1 MSSNRDNPNG
11 ELEYWRRFAYHGAVS
26 EALPVMPEEPEV
38 PLESVHE
45 EIHHHAEH
53 SGERW
58 TLGVALS
65 SALIAALAA
74 VCSLLAGHHSDEA
87 LIEQMKATDQ
97 WAYYQAKGIK
107 ANILASQ
114 MELQRTLGKE
124 VDPAD
129 EKRLRQYSAEQ
140 EEIKNEA
147 QDAQKK
153 SGAHIRS
160 HNTLARGVTFFQI
173 AIAIGAISVLT
184 KRKWFWYVG
193 LIGALIGTWFL
204 IEGVTRFHA

>member
-1 MSSNRDNPNG
+1 MT
-11 ELEYWRRFAYHGAVS
+11 VS
-26 EALPVMPEEPEV
+26 QVLIPMPEEPEV

-53 SGERW
+53 SGEAW

-74 VCSLLAGHHSDEA
+74 VSSLLAGHHSDEA

-97 WAYYQAKGIK
+97 WGYYQAKGIK
-107 ANILASQ
+107 ANILASK
-114 MELQRTLGKE
+114 MELERTLGKE
-124 VDPAD
+124 PDQGD
-129 EKRLRQYSAEQ
+129 EKKVHQYSAEQ

-147 QDAQKK
+147 QKAQGK
-153 SGAHIRS
+153 SAAHIRS
-160 HNTLARGVTFFQI
+160 HNILARGVTFFQI
-173 AIAIGAISVLT
+173 SIAIGAISVLT

-193 LIGALIGTWFL
+193 LVGALIGTWFL
-204 IEGVTRFHA
+204 IEGIIRFHA

>member
-1 MSSNRDNPNG
+1 MTDKLRWQERLDYCQD
-11 ELEYWRRFAYHGAVS
+11 LAYKKRVNNS
-26 EALPVMPEEPEV
+26 VIPMPEEPEV

-74 VCSLLAGHHSDEA
+74 VSSLLAGHHSDEA

-97 WAYYQAKGIK
+97 WGYYQAKGIK
-107 ANILASQ
+107 ANILSSK
-114 MELQRTLGKE
+114 MELQRALGKE
-124 VDPAD
+124 TDPGD
-129 EKRLRQYSAEQ
+129 EKKVRQYSAEQ

-147 QDAQKK
+147 EKAQKK
-153 SGAHIRS
+153 SEAHILA
-160 HNTLARGVTFFQI
+160 HNILARAVTLFQI
-173 AIAIGAISVLT
+173 AIAIAAISVLT
-184 KRKWFWYVG
+184 RRKWFWFVG
-193 LIGALIGTWFL
+193 LVGALIGTGFL
-204 IEGVTRFHA
+204 IEGVVRFHA

>member
-1 MSSNRDNPNG
+1 
-11 ELEYWRRFAYHGAVS
+11 
-26 EALPVMPEEPEV
+26 MPEEPEV

-74 VCSLLAGHHSDEA
+74 VSSLLAGHHSDEA

-97 WAYYQAKGIK
+97 WGYYQAKGIK
-107 ANILASQ
+107 ANILSSK
-114 MELQRTLGKE
+114 MELQRALGKE
-124 VDPAD
+124 TDPGD
-129 EKRLRQYSAEQ
+129 EKKVRQYSAEQ

-147 QDAQKK
+147 EKAQKK
-153 SGAHIRS
+153 SEAHILA
-160 HNTLARGVTFFQI
+160 HNILARAVTLFQI
-173 AIAIGAISVLT
+173 AIAIAAISVLT
-184 KRKWFWYVG
+184 RRKWFWFVG
-193 LIGALIGTWFL
+193 LVGALIGTGFL
-204 IEGVTRFHA
+204 IEGVVRFHA

>member
-1 MSSNRDNPNG
+1 
-11 ELEYWRRFAYHGAVS
+11 
-26 EALPVMPEEPEV
+26 MPEEPEV

-53 SGERW
+53 TGERW

-74 VCSLLAGHHSDEA
+74 ISSLLAGHHSDEA

-107 ANILASQ
+107 ANILASK
-114 MELQRTLGKE
+114 MELQRALGRE
-124 VDPAD
+124 TDPGD
-129 EKRLRQYSAEQ
+129 EKKVRQYSAEQ

-147 QDAQKK
+147 QKAQQK
-153 SGAHIRS
+153 SAAHI
-160 HNTLARGVTFFQI
+160 LARGVTFFQI
-173 AIAIGAISVLT
+173 SIAIGAISVLT
-184 KRKWFWYVG
+184 KRKWFWFVG
-193 LIGALIGTWFL
+193 LFGALIGTWFL
-204 IEGVTRFHA
+204 VEGIIKFHA

>member
-1 MSSNRDNPNG
+1 
-11 ELEYWRRFAYHGAVS
+11 
-26 EALPVMPEEPEV
+26 MPDEPEV

-45 EIHHHAEH
+45 EIHHQTEH
-53 SGERW
+53 SGEPW

-74 VCSLLAGHHSDEA
+74 VSSLNAGHHSDEA

-107 ANILASQ
+107 ANILTSK

-124 VDPAD
+124 SDQAD
-129 EKRLRQYSAEQ
+129 EKRVRQYSAEQ

-147 QDAQKK
+147 QKAQEK
-153 SGAHIRS
+153 SAAHIRS
-160 HNTLARGVTFFQI
+160 HNILARAVTFFQI
-173 AIAIGAISVLT
+173 SIAIGAISVLT
-184 KRKWFWYVG
+184 KRKWFWFVG

-204 IEGVTRFHA
+204 VEGIIRFHA

>member
-1 MSSNRDNPNG
+1 
-11 ELEYWRRFAYHGAVS
+11 
-26 EALPVMPEEPEV
+26 MPEEPDV

-74 VCSLLAGHHSDEA
+74 VSSLLAGHHSDEA

-97 WAYYQAKGIK
+97 WAYDQAKGIK
-107 ANILASQ
+107 SNILASR
-114 MELQRTLGKE
+114 MELQRVLGKE
-124 VDPAD
+124 TDPGD
-129 EKRLRQYSAEQ
+129 EKKVRQYSAEQ

-147 QDAQKK
+147 QKAQQK
-153 SGAHIRS
+153 SAAHIRS
-160 HNTLARGVTFFQI
+160 HNILARGVTFFQI
-173 AIAIGAISVLT
+173 SIAIGAISVLT
-184 KRKWFWYVG
+184 KRKWFWFVG
-193 LIGALIGTWFL
+193 LFGALIGTWFL
-204 IEGVTRFHA
+204 VEGIIRFHA

>member
-1 MSSNRDNPNG
+1 M
-11 ELEYWRRFAYHGAVS
+11 
-26 EALPVMPEEPEV
+26 EEQEV

-74 VCSLLAGHHSDEA
+74 ISSLLAGHHSDEA

-107 ANILASQ
+107 ANILASK
-114 MELQRTLGKE
+114 MDLQRALSRE
-124 VDPAD
+124 SDPSD
-129 EKRLRQYSAEQ
+129 EKKVSQYSSEQ
-140 EEIKNEA
+140 EQIKNQAEKA
-147 QDAQKK
+147 QEK
-153 SGAHIRS
+153 SEAHIKA
-160 HNTLARGVTFFQI
+160 HNVLARGVTLFQI
-173 AIAIGAISVLT
+173 AIAIAAISVLT
-184 KRKWFWYVG
+184 KRKWFWFVG
-193 LIGALIGTWFL
+193 LAGALIGTWFL
-204 IEGVTRFHA
+204 VQGIIRFHY

>member
-1 MSSNRDNPNG
+1 
-11 ELEYWRRFAYHGAVS
+11 
-26 EALPVMPEEPEV
+26 MPEEPEV

-74 VCSLLAGHHSDEA
+74 VSSLLAGHHSDEA

-107 ANILASQ
+107 ANILASK
-114 MELQRTLGKE
+114 MELQRALAKG
-124 VDPAD
+124 VDPGD
-129 EKRLRQYSAEQ
+129 EKKVHQYSAEQ
-140 EEIKNEA
+140 EEIKKEA
-147 QDAQKK
+147 EKAQEK
-153 SGAHIRS
+153 SAAHIRA
-160 HNTLARGVTFFQI
+160 HNVLARGVTFFQI
-173 AIAIGAISVLT
+173 SIAIGAISVLT
-184 KRKWFWYVG
+184 KRKWFWFVG
-193 LIGALIGTWFL
+193 LFGAVIGTWFL
-204 IEGVTRFHA
+204 VEGIISFHA